1 MGSDTWRSCPWSSNE
16 KISSRAE
23 APFQD
28 PSCAAAKSTL
38 LGRIDQSVA
47 TALGRLSRFDP
58 GTSKI
63 QVLRRDSWKKQSEE
77 VFGLL
82 T

>member
-1 MGSDTWRSCPWSSNE
+1 MKRSPVVQ
-16 KISSRAE
+16 KPRFRILPVRL
-23 APFQD
+23 Q
-28 PSCAAAKSTL
+28 KSTL